1 MDLDWVIGVIGIVV
15 TIVVAIVCRQEVQL
29 RKMLQRLDDMQED
42 IQRVEEMIE
51 DLSEQQ
57 EYIKNLIH
65 GSRSLQVTMVVLQCM
80 ILLAVISFIIWKF
93 A

>member
-1 MDLDWVIGVIGIVV
+1 MDLDWAIGVIGIVV

-29 RKMLQRLDDMQED
+29 QKMLKKLTAMQED

-51 DLSEQQ
+51 NLSEQQ
-57 EYIKNLIH
+57 EYIKDLIRS
-65 GSRSLQVTMVVLQCM
+65 SRSLQVTIVVLQCI
-80 ILLAVISFIIWKF
+80 ILLAAISFIIWKF